1 VRTRKQDSGKN
12 SGNATAALVAEASV
26 NVVDISRGG
35 CLLET
40 SRAFEEGTIGTLQL
54 VVGGQTYV
62 EDFKVAR
69 CTALSGRG
77 ATYRVGLEF
86 LRTRRS
92 AATALRHAIAQ
103 LVALNNATGAQADH
117 PPVTVRTD
125 RRDVVAPADT
135 VWPAE
140 SVATVRVSVI
150 PPAAGNA

>member
-1 VRTRKQDSGKN
+1 VRTRKQDSAKN
-12 SGNATAALVAEASV
+12 SGNPTAALVAEASV

-35 CLLET
+35 CLLES
-40 SRAFEEGTIGTLQL
+40 SRAFEEGTIGTLEL
-54 VVGGQTYV
+54 VVAGQTYL

-77 ATYRVGLEF
+77 STYRVGLEF

-103 LVALNNATGAQADH
+103 LVALNTASSALPDH
-117 PPVTVRTD
+117 PPVTIRTD
-125 RRDVVAPADT
+125 RRDVVGAPDT

-150 PPAAGNA
+150 PPPAGNG